1 MALATLTKC
10 LFHSRQFHFHWLH
23 RASWQTCTCT
33 YVIAGVSRIISFR
46 SATIII
52 IRHKLRKKTRCM
64 NTVNKFRVA
73 QVKWQ
78 RRCWRRWIV
87 IDFSPEWWYLRRM
100 LFFVES
106 KVYYM
111 TNPKKIGGI
120 PMVRPFHMLHWGKCC
135 WSDASL
141 YPFSIQHSHCVRIPH
156 SSATM

>member
-1 MALATLTKC
+1 MFVPFSTIPFPLVAPRILANVYVYVRDSWRLTN
-10 LFHSRQFHFHWLH
+10 HFFSVGNHYYYPAQ
-23 RASWQTCTCT
+23 ASQ
-33 YVIAGVSRIISFR
+33 
-46 SATIII
+46 
-52 IRHKLRKKTRCM
+52 K